1 MRGGD
6 LLGFAAGALRGH
18 RLRTS
23 LSLLGVA
30 IGVAAVLLLT
40 SLGEG
45 ARSYVTGEFA
55 LLGSNLVIVL
65 PGRSETTGIVPVAGG
80 VPHDLTL
87 EDVEALR
94 RRVSSLA
101 SVAPLAVGGLTA
113 RFGERSRDLTVA
125 GVTAEWKDLRRL
137 SLREGSFIP
146 KGEPSR
152 APRVCVIGAKVAEEL
167 FPGRS
172 PVGELLRLG
181 DEKFRVAG
189 VLVSRGVSLGL
200 DLDEVALIPI
210 GHHLR
215 MFDRR
220 SVFRVLCEAR
230 SPRDVDGARRAI
242 LSVLRERHDG
252 EEDVTVFTQDAVMK
266 TFGKVLAILTAA
278 LAGTRT
284 ELENYL
290 RTVEIFDVDWLAG
303 MSVGVFPLQSRQ
315 HGHLLDAGRAPG
327 RPEIQ
332 QQRPAVEIRGRHR
345 IAGGI
350 GEAEIGTPL
359 ADQRFRRQR
368 NRIHGRI
375 RDRGR
380 GRQRRLAEAHRDDIA
395 AAGGQQRDQRQD
407 DELPA
412 HWASSTRPR
421 CVENSAGSK

>member
-55 LLGSNLVIVL
+55 LLGTNLVIVL
-65 PGRSETTGIVPVAGG
+65 PGRAETTGVVPVAGG

-94 RRVSSLA
+94 RRVSLLA
-101 SVAPLAVGGLTA
+101 SVAPLTVGGLTA
-113 RFGERSRDLTVA
+113 RFAERSRDLTVA
-125 GVTAEWKDLRRL
+125 GVTAEWKGVRRL
-137 SLREGSFIP
+137 QLREGTFIP
-146 KGEPSR
+146 PGDPSR
-152 APRVCVIGAKVAEEL
+152 APRVCVVGAKVAAEL

-172 PVGELLRLG
+172 PLGEMLRLG

-189 VLVSRGVSLGL
+189 LLVPRGVSVGL
-200 DLDEVALIPI
+200 DLDEVVLIPI

-230 SPRDVDGARRAI
+230 SPRDNDAARRGI
-242 LSVLRERHDG
+242 LSVLRDRHDG
-252 EEDVTVFTQDAVMK
+252 EEDVTVLTQDAVMK

-278 LAGTRT
+278 LAGIAAISLTVAGVGIMNVMLVSVSERTR
-284 ELENYL
+284 EIGLLKALGASRGDVL
-290 RTVEIFDVDWLAG
+290 RAFLVEAALLSTAGGALGLLAG
-303 MSVGVFPLQSRQ
+303 WAGILVLRGLYPDFPVASPAWAVAAAVAVSISVGLVS
-315 HGHLLDAGRAPG
+315 G
-327 RPEIQ
+327 
-332 QQRPAVEIRGRHR
+332 V
-345 IAGGI
+345 
-350 GEAEIGTPL
+350 
-359 ADQRFRRQR
+359 
-368 NRIHGRI
+368 
-375 RDRGR
+375 
-380 GRQRRLAEAHRDDIA
+380 
-395 AAGGQQRDQRQD
+395 
-407 DELPA
+407 LPA
-412 HWASSTRPR
+412 RRAARLDPVVALAR
-421 CVENSAGSK
+421 R